1 MTGPGTRPAQTLR
14 TLSKVNANSLVSL
27 ENVGLRIGNTLILR
41 QAKFELEPGEKVGLL
56 GPNGSGKTT
65 LLRIIATLLRPTS
78 GSGVVLGAE
87 LGTDA
92 VYDVRHRIVMVGHLP
107 GLYPELTLGENTRF
121 VARLTGHPVDVADE
135 ALAMVGLAGAS
146 ARRADQSSK
155 GMLRRAELARAL
167 IIEPSL
173 LLLDEA
179 HAGLDAEAIGL
190 VDGIA
195 HQVVT
200 AGGAVVLVS
209 HEPDRLNVDR
219 SVQITD
225 GTLEAAS

>member
-1 MTGPGTRPAQTLR
+1 M
-14 TLSKVNANSLVSL
+14 NANTIVSL
-27 ENVGLRIGNTLILR
+27 EDVGLRIGNTLILR
-41 QAKFELEPGEKVGLL
+41 RAKFELEPGEKVGLL

-65 LLRIIATLLRPTS
+65 LLRMIATLLRPTS

-121 VARLTGHPVDVADE
+121 IARLTGRPVGLADE

-146 ARRADQSSK
+146 ERRADQSSK

-167 IIEPSL
+167 IIEPTL

-190 VDGIA
+190 VDDLA
-195 HQVVT
+195 ARVVT
-200 AGGAVVLVS
+200 AGGAAVLVS

-219 SVQITD
+219 SVQIID
-225 GTLEAAS
+225 GTLEAFS